1 MAKVNFIRR
10 HTDVEVDEEPI
21 VDGNFIVTGDGNIYI
36 DYGLERIKIVGGGG
50 GSTTGD
56 TLPIGSITAYGKE
69 TAPAN
74 WLICD
79 GSEVNRKTYSD
90 LFKVIGTKYGEGN
103 GSTTFNLPNLK
114 GRVPVG
120 LDSSDT
126 DFNTIG
132 KIGGEKTH
140 TLTIDE
146 MPSHGHSAYLT
157 GGNIPSRSGVL
168 KYETNNAQLFSS
180 SLEARGGDQSHNN
193 LQPYE
198 VNNFIIK
205 AFQSAGVVANVVKTK
220 TESDNDVYSCNYIN
234 NVMQNNILGVSLTA
248 NVDPQ
253 ISTYVEIN
261 TWKQQLKIGNKLN
274 VENGKI
280 KIGAGVNYIKIY
292 GQLGINSDDDVLF
305 YMWLKK
311 NGNNV
316 GVWEVNRTF
325 STYIIISINQILQV
339 EEGDIISMATYQD
352 AKYTIEV
359 EKTEVYFEAIYQ

>member
-21 VDGNFIVTGDGNIYI
+21 VDGNFIVTGDGGVFI
-36 DYGLERIKIVGGGG
+36 DYGTERIAIG
-50 GSTTGD
+50 GSIIVDSTMSD
-56 TLPIGSITAYGKE
+56 TSTNPVQNKVVKEYTDGKF
-69 TAPAN
+69 
-74 WLICD
+74 
-79 GSEVNRKTYSD
+79 KT
-90 LFKVIGTKYGEGN
+90 INTK
-103 GSTTFNLPNLK
+103 
-114 GRVPVG
+114 
-120 LDSSDT
+120 SDT
-126 DFNTIG
+126 DT
-132 KIGGEKTH
+132 
-140 TLTIDE
+140 
-146 MPSHGHSAYLT
+146 
-157 GGNIPSRSGVL
+157 
-168 KYETNNAQLFSS
+168 
-180 SLEARGGDQSHNN
+180 
-193 LQPYE
+193 
-198 VNNFIIK
+198 
-205 AFQSAGVVANVVKTK
+205 
-220 TESDNDVYSCNYIN
+220 YSCNYIN

-261 TWKQQLKIGNKLN
+261 TWKQQLKIGDKLN

-292 GQLGINSDDDVLF
+292 GQLGINSDGDALF

-325 STYIIISINQILQV
+325 NTYVIIPINQILQV
-339 EEGDIISMATYQD
+339 EEGDIISMATYQN